1 MEKYSVRNSNGRVVH
16 LYEKTSL
23 LLTIAAALSALTF
36 LAAAAGGLMILLRG
50 AEAKGAVLLAASI
63 LPLIYTFVFNHLRRK
78 GDMDVDH
85 AELPTI
91 NGGVVEIRVKA
102 SIWIT
107 LAYALTI
114 LFILLAL
121 GATAYG
127 AYLLYTESSV
137 KVLAAGLGG
146 LIAGLIYASVLRF
159 LRTKLDFPG
168 SRVLVRS
175 LEGYVLELYKS
186 RSIWIT
192 LAMIF
197 TLLAAIGLLG
207 LGAAALANT
216 HSTAAPGKLVAAKLN
231 RGITT
236 YYETSSLIVAGLT
249 LLINVAVLN
258 FLSIKAHIKVAE
270 HQEPSRNPEKNSA
283 RHYTS
288 EEYLYGEEIEEEES
302 IGEELEEE

>member
-1 MEKYSVRNSNGRVVH
+1 MEKYSVRDSKGRVVH

-36 LAAAAGGLMILLRG
+36 LAAAAGGSMILLRG
-50 AEAKGAVLLAASI
+50 AEAKGSVLLAASI

-91 NGGVVEIRVKA
+91 NGGVVEVRVKT

-127 AYLLYTESSV
+127 AYLLYTGSSV

-168 SRVLVRS
+168 SRALVRS

-207 LGAAALANT
+207 LGAALANT
-216 HSTAAPGKLVAAKLN
+216 HSIAAPGKLVAAKLN

-236 YYETSSLIVAGLT
+236 YYEASSLIVAGLT

-258 FLSIKAHIKVAE
+258 FLSIKAHIKTAE
-270 HQEPSRNPEKNSA
+270 HPEPSRNPRKNNT

-302 IGEELEEE
+302 IEEEPEEE